1 MSTISLDMGFS
12 SLKTR
17 QCGSGLVLSHRWL
30 CAAKKLQYHL
40 DQRMRPQRAVD
51 LVKLLAAGG
60 GDGDGHT
67 QVLAALALAQLNGGG
82 IKDGIELMGDLS
94 NGMHQTLGFKTHDF
108 DREKRRVLNQRLG
121 AWLVGRG
128 HGCLR

>member
-82 IKDGIELMGDLS
+82 IKGGIELVRNQGDRV
-94 NGMHQTLGFKTHDF
+94 HQSVHFK
-108 DREKRRVLNQRLG
+108 
-121 AWLVGRG
+121 
-128 HGCLR
+128 